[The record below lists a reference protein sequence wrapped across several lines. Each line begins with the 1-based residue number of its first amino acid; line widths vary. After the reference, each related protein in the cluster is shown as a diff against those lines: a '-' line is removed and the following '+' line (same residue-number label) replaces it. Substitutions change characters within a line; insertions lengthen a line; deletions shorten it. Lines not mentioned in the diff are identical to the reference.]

1 MGAETTLWI
10 SLVIIGLLT
19 FGLRFVFIALA
30 ERLKMPDWFERG
42 LRFVP
47 IAALTAILVPE
58 ILKPD
63 GQLNLSPANPRL
75 LAGLV
80 AVLVAWR
87 SKNVLLTIATGMVN
101 LLVLQAAFAMLGI
114 R

>member
-1 MGAETTLWI
+1 MGAEATLWLT
-10 SLVIIGLLT
+10 LVVIGLLT
-19 FGLRFVFIALA
+19 FGTRLVFIALA
-30 ERLKMPDWFERG
+30 GRLRMPAWLERG

-47 IAALTAILVPE
+47 VAALTAILVPE
-58 ILKPD
+58 ILKPE
-63 GQLNLSPANPRL
+63 GELYLAAGNTRL

-87 SKNVLLTIATGMVN
+87 TRNVLLTIAAGMAV
-101 LLVLQAAFAMLGI
+101 LLILQAAFAMLGI